1 MLIFL
6 LKFKIFSDI
15 LSYIMG
21 IVEELVREVGDGVGT
36 GVEGIVYGE
45 IVDFFSF
52 LIIEFR
58 DIESKIDRNSRKNR

>member
-36 GVEGIVYGE
+36 GVEGIIYGE